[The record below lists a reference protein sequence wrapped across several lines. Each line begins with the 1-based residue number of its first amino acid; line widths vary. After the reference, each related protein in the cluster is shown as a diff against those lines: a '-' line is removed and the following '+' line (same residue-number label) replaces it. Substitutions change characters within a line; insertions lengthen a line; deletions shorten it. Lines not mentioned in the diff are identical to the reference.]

1 MRVLNYEIRTLVRCL
16 PQKTTSLRLITSIK
30 PVKREVAPSSVWF
43 LKPDPYQYLSTAH
56 LLLPYPNKSQL
67 ITSWG

>member
-16 PQKTTSLRLITSIK
+16 PQKTVITSIIITVITSIK

-56 LLLPYPNKSQL
+56 LLLPYPIKVN
-67 ITSWG
+67 